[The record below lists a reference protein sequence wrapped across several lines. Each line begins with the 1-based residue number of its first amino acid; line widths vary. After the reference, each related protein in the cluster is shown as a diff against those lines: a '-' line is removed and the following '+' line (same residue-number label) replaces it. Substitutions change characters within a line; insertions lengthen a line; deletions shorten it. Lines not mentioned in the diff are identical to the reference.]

1 MAFGITSS
9 GFVKK
14 GINDI
19 IDEMIQDAQDS
30 FGSNFDLRESTLQY
44 QIILNFAR
52 QFSTLWDTAESLY
65 NNRFVNLAENVE
77 LDYAVKFTGL
87 RRSQPIKS
95 TGQITI
101 TGDNGTIV
109 PIGFIIQTSAGIQ
122 FQTTQSG
129 TISSGTLDLNIEAL
143 VSGNAGNVAASSITV
158 ITNPLVGVASV
169 NNSAVTSNGENKET
183 DSELRTRYFDSLAR
197 GGGSTT
203 NAIRAA
209 LLELSGVQDVIV
221 RENDTLTTD
230 ADSLPG
236 KSIGPVV
243 LGGTN
248 SDIFQS
254 IFDNKP
260 AGIRSF
266 GSLTQDI
273 TDNNNNVINIGFT
286 RPTNQNVWINATVTT
301 DSNYPTDGNTQVQ
314 TIIVNTINN
323 LNIGESVILFEI
335 LTAVGSGVEG
345 ITNLVLQSSTDG
357 TTFTSAD
364 VTITGISKAVTDNT
378 RVVVS

>member
-30 FGSNFDLRESTLQY
+30 FGSNFDLRESTIQY

-77 LDYAVKFTGL
+77 LDYAVKFIGL

-109 PIGFIIQTSAGIQ
+109 PIGFIVQTSAGIQ

-129 TISSGTLDLNIEAL
+129 TISSGTLNLNIEAL
-143 VSGNAGNVAASSITV
+143 VSGNTGNVAASSITV
-158 ITNPLVGVASV
+158 ITNPLVGVTSV

-230 ADSLPG
+230 PDSLPG

-248 SDIFQS
+248 SEIFQS

-323 LNIGESVILFEI
+323 LNIGESVILFEL

-364 VTITGISKAVTDNT
+364 VTITGITKAVTDNT